1 MLHINK
7 GRGHIFEKVK
17 DSCNDYCISI
27 AWDWC
32 FVGWSDEGIEAKMAH
47 IAQVCKVT
55 DPEEKNKKV
64 IDRNNNTIHAMLLHA
79 RKIIEKKD
87 MEISS
92 KEKKVSE
99 ACAKNIDIFVKREE
113 KNLSETHCG
122 GKKIIKEI
130 GPLSGKQHVFGT
142 EKDEN
147 SLFEKDCDHRCM
159 DCFIEL
165 YNSFLYCQNCEEDHK
180 NQLCYI
186 CFKKRTM
193 PWCHCKTIE
202 KVKPCRCIR
211 TLELEEIKKLKRKTK
226 DLKI

>member
-7 GRGHIFEKVK
+7 GRGHIFEKGK
-17 DSCNDYCISI
+17 DSCYCISI

-32 FVGWSDEGIEAKMAH
+32 FLGRSDEGIEAEIQH
-47 IAQVCKVT
+47 IAEVCKVT
-55 DPEEKNKKV
+55 DPEKGTV
-64 IDRNNNTIHAMLLHA
+64 ILRCNNTIHAMLLHA

-87 MEISS
+87 MEISP

-165 YNSFLYCQNCEEDHK
+165 YNSFLYCQNCEKDHK

-186 CFKKRTM
+186 CFKKRTT
-193 PWCHCKTIE
+193 PWCHCKTFE
-202 KVKPCRCIR
+202 KFNLGRCIR
-211 TLELEEIKKLKRKTK
+211 TLNLQEIKDLTNKKKGLK
-226 DLKI
+226 